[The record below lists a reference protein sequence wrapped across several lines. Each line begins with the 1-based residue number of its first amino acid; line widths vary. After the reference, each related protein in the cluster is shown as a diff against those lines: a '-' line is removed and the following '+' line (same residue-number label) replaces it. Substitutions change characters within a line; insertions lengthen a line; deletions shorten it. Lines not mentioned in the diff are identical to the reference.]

1 MRGLVEMKG
10 KKYSPE
16 IVEKALALLA
26 TTNNICEVAKK
37 MNLPESTVR
46 DWAKQNKDKF
56 EKLRTKKKQEF
67 VENAWRIIEKANK
80 LLEKKLDVALKNQGE
95 LDELLAKMRGEL
107 DYKKLAEKVKAIKID
122 NLSNLTTAIG
132 TLYDKQAL
140 CNREETQIVGTRKL
154 EDFDE

>member
-1 MRGLVEMKG
+1 MKG
-10 KKYSPE
+10 KKYNPE
-16 IVEKALALLA
+16 IVEQALALFA
-26 TTNNICEVAKK
+26 INDNVADVAKQL
-37 MNLPESTVR
+37 NLPESTIR
-46 DWAKQNKDKF
+46 EWAKQSKDD
-56 EKLRTKKKQEF
+56 LDAIRNQKKREF
-67 VENAWRIIEKANK
+67 VNNAWRIIEKANK

-122 NLSNLTTAIG
+122 NLSSLTTAIG

-140 CNREETQIVGTRKL
+140 CNREETQIIGTRKL

>member
-1 MRGLVEMKG
+1 MKG

-16 IVEKALALLA
+16 IVERALALLA

-122 NLSNLTTAIG
+122 NLSNLTTTIG

>member
-1 MRGLVEMKG
+1 MKG

>member
-1 MRGLVEMKG
+1 MKG

-16 IVEKALALLA
+16 IVERALALLA

-95 LDELLAKMRGEL
+95 LDELLAKMRGEI

-122 NLSNLTTAIG
+122 NLSNLTTTIG

>member
-1 MRGLVEMKG
+1 MKG

-16 IVEKALALLA
+16 IVEQALALLA
-26 TTNNICEVAKK
+26 IDDNVADVAKQL
-37 MNLPESTVR
+37 NLPESTIR
-46 DWAKQNKDKF
+46 EWAKQSKDD
-56 EKLRTKKKQEF
+56 LDAIRNQKKREF
-67 VENAWRIIEKANK
+67 VNNAWRIIEKANK

-122 NLSNLTTAIG
+122 NLSSLTTAIG

-140 CNREETQIVGTRKL
+140 CNREETQIIGTRKL

>member
-1 MRGLVEMKG
+1 MKG

-46 DWAKQNKDKF
+46 DWAKQNKDEF
-56 EKLRTKKKQEF
+56 ETLRIKKKKEF

-95 LDELLAKMRGEL
+95 LDELLAKMRGEI

>member
-1 MRGLVEMKG
+1 MKG

-16 IVEKALALLA
+16 TVEKALALLA
-26 TTNNICEVAKK
+26 TTNNICDVAKK
-37 MNLPESTVR
+37 LNLPESTVR
-46 DWAKQNKDKF
+46 DWAKQNKDEF
-56 EKLRTKKKQEF
+56 ETLRTKKKKEF

-95 LDELLAKMRGEL
+95 LDELLAKMRGEI

>member
-1 MRGLVEMKG
+1 MKG

-95 LDELLAKMRGEL
+95 LDELLAKMRGEI

-122 NLSNLTTAIG
+122 NLSNLTTTIG